1 VFDYR
6 SKGELMNRELAAQKT
21 RSCLESRIASILECQ
36 PSDLPHLKLGSL
48 LDFAFLLKG
57 HSEELGGF
65 HTSMHALLD
74 LLGHEIVSEVEP
86 KEGAQESPSK
96 ELIN

>member
-1 VFDYR
+1 
-6 SKGELMNRELAAQKT
+6 MNRELAAQKI
-21 RSCLESRIASILECQ
+21 RSCLESRIASVLECQ

-48 LDFAFLLKG
+48 LHFAFLLKG

-74 LLGHEIVSEVEP
+74 LLGHEIVWEIEP
-86 KEGAQESPSK
+86 ELKPEPAQK
-96 ELIN
+96 VVIN